1 MKPIL
6 SVTVAV
12 LLAALLT
19 GAWWLSQANDYQVD
33 GTIPLPV
40 LDAPVVVTRDAN
52 GIAHID
58 AQNRRDMLRAQGF
71 VTAQDRLFQMEFFRM
86 LAWGRLAELL
96 GEQGVES
103 DRRMRVFGLPVNG
116 RRMAAAWSPDVRQF
130 FGDYVDGV
138 NAYIASRTDEHP
150 LELTVLGHT
159 PAPWT
164 LEDIGVLLQFVSL
177 SHSVNLG
184 AEAVAQALLDTVGPE
199 RAAQVLPLNVNPDR
213 EPEALPVRLPSREAP
228 AATGTASAAAAQ
240 RARPVLAASLR
251 AEQALL
257 HIGSNNWVVGPDRS
271 ASGKAIVVNDPHLDA
286 RLLPGPWYPVS
297 MSTPDFQAAGVALPV
312 LPGLMIGRTDRVAF
326 GVTNGYGDVQDLFI
340 ETQAPG
346 ADDHYLED
354 GRATPFEL
362 RTETLRIKDE
372 DAEGGFRE
380 QSLTVRSTRRGPVI
394 SDHGFVDLGD
404 RVVSLRWG
412 AAEAFGPEV
421 GFDQLLFAR
430 SAREVD
436 GAIQR
441 MDIHMF
447 NIVFADVDGNFGRRS
462 SGRIPVRTRG
472 AGALPVAVTDG
483 GPYWR
488 GWIPKDEMPGEFNPA
503 RGWSGTANH
512 DTRPTAYP
520 YSYSTYFSPS
530 YRYRRISALL
540 TDNDAS
546 TPSDHWRYMRDV
558 HNLQAAR
565 LVPVLLPLL
574 RDSGHD
580 ELANELAAWE
590 HNDRAAERAPGY
602 YQDLY
607 RGLALAT
614 FRDELGE
621 PLTRDLLGTW
631 YTWQERFDAMVI
643 DGTSPWFDKVD
654 TGDTVETLGDL
665 VAEVADAVDLSA
677 ATWGD
682 RHQLRFVSPL
692 RQSGLGSDF
701 LGGGSY
707 PMAGSGETVKRARY
721 AFNKPYDVAF
731 FASFNM
737 VADLAED
744 QLRAA
749 LPGGVAARL
758 FHDHYRDLIPDWHAG
773 KPLRIPLSGAVAAE
787 GATSRLTLTPATKQ
801 AAAAQP

>member
-1 MKPIL
+1 MKKTLLI
-6 SVTVAV
+6 TAV
-12 LLAALLT
+12 VLIAALLT
-19 GAWWLSQANDYQVD
+19 GAWWLSRANDYQVD
-33 GTIPLPV
+33 GTIALPV

-71 VTAQDRLFQMEFFRM
+71 VATQDRLFQMEFYRM

-96 GEQGVES
+96 GEQGVAS

-116 RRMAAAWSPDVRQF
+116 RRMAAAWSPAVRQF
-130 FGDYVDGV
+130 FGDYLDGV
-138 NAYIASRTDEHP
+138 NAYIRTRADEHP
-150 LELTVLGHT
+150 LELTALGHT

-164 LEDIGVLLQFVSL
+164 LEDVGVLLQFISL

-184 AEAVAQALLDTVGPE
+184 AEAVAQALLDAVGPK

-213 EPEALPVRLPSREAP
+213 EPKALPVRLPPREAP
-228 AATGTASAAAAQ
+228 AATGAASAAAGQ
-240 RARPVLAASLR
+240 RAAPVLAASLR

-257 HIGSNNWVVGPDRS
+257 HLGSNNWVVGPDRS
-271 ASGKAIVVNDPHLDA
+271 ASGEAIVVNDPHLDA

-297 MSTPDFQAAGVALPV
+297 MSTPDFQAAGVALPA

-340 ETQAPG
+340 ETRAPD
-346 ADDHYLED
+346 AEDHYLEGD
-354 GRATPFEL
+354 RAIPFER
-362 RTETLRIKDE
+362 RTETLRIKDG

-394 SDHGFVDLGD
+394 SDHGLVDLGD
-404 RVVSLRWG
+404 RVVSLRWS

-436 GAIQR
+436 DAVQQ

-447 NIVFADVDGNFGRRS
+447 NVVFADVEGNFGRRS
-462 SGRIPVRTRG
+462 SGRIPLRTRG
-472 AGALPVAVTDG
+472 AGALPVAVTDS

-488 GWIPKDEMPGEFNPA
+488 GWIPKDEMPGEFNPP

-520 YSYSTYFSPS
+520 YGYSTYFSPS

-540 TDNDAS
+540 TENDAS

-565 LVPVLLPLL
+565 LVPVLVPLL
-574 RDSGHD
+574 RDSGYD
-580 ELANELAAWE
+580 ELADELAAWDYD
-590 HNDRAAERAPGY
+590 DRADERAPGY

-614 FRDELGE
+614 FGDELGE
-621 PLTRDLLGTW
+621 SLTRDLLGTW
-631 YTWQERFDAMVI
+631 YTWQERFDAMLI

-654 TGDTVETLGDL
+654 TDDTVETLGDL
-665 VAEVADAVDLSA
+665 VAEVADALNLSA

-701 LGGGSY
+701 LGGGRY
-707 PMAGSGETVKRARY
+707 PMAGSGETVRRARY
-721 AFNKPYDVAF
+721 AFNEPYDVAF

-758 FHDHYRDLIPDWHAG
+758 FHDHYRDLIPDWYAG
-773 KPLRIPLSGAVAAE
+773 TSLRLPLSPAAAAE
-787 GATSRLTLTPATKQ
+787 RAANRLTLAPGTNRASER
-801 AAAAQP
+801 